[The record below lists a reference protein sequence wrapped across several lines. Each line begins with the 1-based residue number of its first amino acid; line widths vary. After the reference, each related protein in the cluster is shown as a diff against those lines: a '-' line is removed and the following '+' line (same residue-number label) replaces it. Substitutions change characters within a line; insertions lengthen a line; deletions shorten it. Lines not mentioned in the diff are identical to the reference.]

1 MSIKNSRV
9 QKVIRRE
16 IRKVVKSQDPI
27 GFYYDLKTSEVNKVM
42 YTKLVKYDKSPLIV
56 RNKKQEKIDII
67 KMNSIGRT

>member
-16 IRKVVKSQDPI
+16 IRKVVKSKDPI